1 VDIRGDDYRVRLDN
15 GKLVD
20 VSKRT
25 VVPLL
30 AEEEQRRD
38 AAVNGWAAAAF
49 RPAVECRHPRHG
61 LGAVPLPGPYV
72 RVSRPSAGRRASVP
86 IQSSSTSAT
95 RRPSARRVA
104 RLAGRRATGGVAVLP
119 PKDVCSQLTVSA
131 STLRAWSTEF
141 KDYLSPAAQVGP
153 AAGRAHRRYTAADVQ
168 VLARIGHLLHLGHRC
183 DEVKQ
188 LLPPPPSRNA
198 EHAASPPTK
207 TEDAERDGRLR
218 SLEDALTRARRE
230 VGSLEEQAV
239 RHERQLRAE
248 QAAHAETRRALL
260 EVQRKLAEAQRVNT
274 RFQEANRG
282 LHAQVA
288 RLEDQVNAPVWK
300 RVFQ

>member
-1 VDIRGDDYRVRLDN
+1 V
-15 GKLVD
+15 LV
-20 VSKRT
+20 VHY
-25 VVPLL
+25 LL
-30 AEEEQRRD
+30 WDTA
-38 AAVNGWAAAAF
+38 
-49 RPAVECRHPRHG
+49 RP
-61 LGAVPLPGPYV
+61 GA
-72 RVSRPSAGRRASVP
+72 RVSVL

-104 RLAGRRATGGVAVLP
+104 RLAGRRATGGAVVLR

-141 KDYLSPAAQVGP
+141 KDYLSPAAQVAP
-153 AAGRAHRRYTAADVQ
+153 AAGRAHRRYTAADVH
-168 VLARIGHLLHLGHRC
+168 VLARIGQLLHLGHRC

-188 LLPPPPSRNA
+188 LLPPPPGRNDEPTA
-198 EHAASPPTK
+198 PPPTK

-218 SLEDALTRARRE
+218 SLEDALARARRE
-230 VGSLEEQAV
+230 AGALEEQAV
-239 RHERQLRAE
+239 RRHERQLRAE

-260 EVQRKLAEAQRVNT
+260 EVQRKLAEAQRVNA
-274 RFQEANRG
+274 RVQEANAG